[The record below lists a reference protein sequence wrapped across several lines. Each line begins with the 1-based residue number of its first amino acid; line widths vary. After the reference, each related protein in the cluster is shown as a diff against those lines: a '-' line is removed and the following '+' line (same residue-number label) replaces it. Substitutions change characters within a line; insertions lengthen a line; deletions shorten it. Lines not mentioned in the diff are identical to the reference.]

1 MQQPHKVPVR
11 NLVAAVIGNALEW
24 YDFLVFAF
32 MTPIIARLFFPVDPS
47 ASSSD
52 LNAILMTTAIFGVG
66 FLMRPVGGIIL
77 GLYGD
82 KHGRK
87 AAMVL
92 ITSLMAVSMA
102 IITFAP
108 TYQAAGVLA
117 PLLILIARL
126 IQGFSAGGEFGTA
139 TALLI
144 EMAPREKRGFYGSW
158 QMTGQMIGLL
168 IGAAAGTL
176 MTVYFT
182 QEQIEA
188 WAWRIPFFVG
198 LVIIP
203 VAVYIRQ
210 RLDETEVFRNAKR
223 EEAVKGTHIS
233 IGELLA
239 SSWRETVLGIGL
251 VAAATVTVYITF
263 TYLVTFATKILQ
275 LPLQETFEVQMLG
288 ALWVVVLTPLMGIL
302 SDRIGRS
309 KLLITSLAIYLVILF
324 PLYSWLT
331 AAPTIGRLIVVQL
344 ATGLCAA
351 AFFAVFSTVMAV
363 LFPTR
368 VRSLGLSI
376 SYNIAVMLIGGF
388 AQFIVTWLIQK
399 TGSPMAPTYYVMF
412 GVALGLIAALVLG
425 KRADS
430 NEHF

>member
-1 MQQPHKVPVR
+1 MQPTKVSIR
-11 NLVAAVIGNALEW
+11 NLAAAVIGNALEW

-47 ASSSD
+47 AKSGD
-52 LNAILMTTAIFGVG
+52 LNDILMTTAIFGVG
-66 FLMRPVGGIIL
+66 FFMRPVGGVIL
-77 GLYGD
+77 GMYGD

-92 ITSLMAVSMA
+92 VTSLMAVSMA
-102 IITFAP
+102 IITFSP
-108 TYQAAGVLA
+108 TYLTAGILA
-117 PLLILIARL
+117 PILILIARL
-126 IQGFSAGGEFGTA
+126 VQGFSAGGEFGTA

-144 EMAPREKRGFYGSW
+144 EMAPPGKRGYYGSW

-182 QEQIEA
+182 QEEIEA

-203 VAVYIRQ
+203 IAVYIRR
-210 RLDETEVFRNAKR
+210 RLDETEVFQNAKR
-223 EEAVKGTHIS
+223 QEQAEGRRIS
-233 IGELLA
+233 IGELLISA
-239 SSWRETVLGIGL
+239 WRETVMGIGL

-263 TYLVTFATKILQ
+263 TYLVTFATKILK

-288 ALWVVVLTPLMGIL
+288 ALWVVILTPLMGML

-309 KLLITSLAIYLVILF
+309 RLLIGSLALYFVILF
-324 PLYSWLT
+324 PIYSWLT
-331 AAPTIGRLIVVQL
+331 AAPSISRLVVVQL

-351 AFFAVFSTVMAV
+351 GFFAVFSTVMAV

-376 SYNIAVMLIGGF
+376 SYNLAVMLIGGF
-388 AQFIVTWLIQK
+388 AQFIVTWLIQQ

-412 GVALGLIAALVLG
+412 GVGLGLIAALLLG
-425 KRADS
+425 KRADA
-430 NEHF
+430 EIVH

>member
-1 MQQPHKVPVR
+1 MQPHKVPVR
-11 NLVAAVIGNALEW
+11 NLAAAVIGNALEW

-32 MTPIIARLFFPVDPS
+32 MTPIIARLFFPVDPTAKS
-47 ASSSD
+47 GD
-52 LNAILMTTAIFGVG
+52 LNDILMTTAIFGVG
-66 FLMRPVGGIIL
+66 FFMRPVGGIIL
-77 GLYGD
+77 GMYGD
-82 KHGRK
+82 KKGRK
-87 AAMVL
+87 AALVL
-92 ITSLMAVSMA
+92 VTSLMAISMA

-108 TYQAAGVLA
+108 TYQSAGILA

-126 IQGFSAGGEFGTA
+126 VQGFSAGGEFGTA

-144 EMAPREKRGFYGSW
+144 EMAPREKRGYYGSW

-176 MTVYFT
+176 MTAYFT

-188 WAWRIPFFVG
+188 GAWRIPFFIG
-198 LVIIP
+198 LIIIP

-210 RLDETEVFRNAKR
+210 RLDETEAFRNAKR
-223 EEAVKGTHIS
+223 EELADGHHIS

-239 SSWRETVLGIGL
+239 HSWRETILGFGL

-263 TYLVTFATKILQ
+263 TYLVTFATKILH

-288 ALWVVVLTPLMGIL
+288 ALWVVILTPLMGLL

-309 KLLITSLAIYLVILF
+309 IILIGSLAVYFVILF

-331 AAPTIGRLIVVQL
+331 AEPSISRLIVVQL
-344 ATGLCAA
+344 STGLCAA

-376 SYNIAVMLIGGF
+376 SYNLAVMLIGGF
-388 AQFIVTWLIQK
+388 AQFIVTWLIQR

-412 GVALGLIAALVLG
+412 GVGLGLIAALILG

-430 NEHF
+430 DEHF

>member
-1 MQQPHKVPVR
+1 MQPHKVSVR
-11 NLVAAVIGNALEW
+11 NLAAAVIGNALEW

-47 ASSSD
+47 AKSGD
-52 LNAILMTTAIFGVG
+52 LNDILMTTAIFGVG
-66 FLMRPVGGIIL
+66 FFMRPVGGVIL
-77 GLYGD
+77 GMYGD
-82 KHGRK
+82 RKGRK
-87 AAMVL
+87 AALVL
-92 ITSLMAVSMA
+92 VTSLMAISMA

-108 TYQAAGVLA
+108 TYQSAGVLA

-126 IQGFSAGGEFGTA
+126 VQGFSAGGEFGTA

-144 EMAPREKRGFYGSW
+144 EMAPREKRGYYGSW

-198 LVIIP
+198 LIIIP

-210 RLDETEVFRNAKR
+210 RLDETEAFRNAQRMEQAGGK
-223 EEAVKGTHIS
+223 HIS
-233 IGELLA
+233 ISELLA
-239 SSWRETVLGIGL
+239 NSWRETVLGIGL

-263 TYLVTFATKILQ
+263 TYLVTFATKILH
-275 LPLQETFEVQMLG
+275 LPLQETFEVQMMG
-288 ALWVVVLTPLMGIL
+288 ALWVVILTPLMGML

-309 KLLITSLAIYLVILF
+309 VMLIGSLAVYLVILF

-331 AAPTIGRLIVVQL
+331 SEPSISRLIVVQL
-344 ATGLCAA
+344 GTGLCAA

-376 SYNIAVMLIGGF
+376 SYNLAVMLIGGF
-388 AQFIVTWLIQK
+388 AQFIVTWLIQQ

-412 GVALGLIAALVLG
+412 GVGLGLIAALILG

-430 NEHF
+430 DEHF

>member
-1 MQQPHKVPVR
+1 MQPHKVSVR
-11 NLVAAVIGNALEW
+11 NLAAAVIGNALEW

-47 ASSSD
+47 AKSGD
-52 LNAILMTTAIFGVG
+52 LNDILMTTAIFGVG
-66 FLMRPVGGIIL
+66 FFMRPVGGVIL
-77 GLYGD
+77 GMYGD
-82 KHGRK
+82 RKGRK
-87 AAMVL
+87 AALVL
-92 ITSLMAVSMA
+92 VTSLMAISMA

-108 TYQAAGVLA
+108 TYQSAGVLA

-126 IQGFSAGGEFGTA
+126 VQGFSAGGEFGTA

-144 EMAPREKRGFYGSW
+144 EMAPREKRGYYGSW

-198 LVIIP
+198 LIIIP

-210 RLDETEVFRNAKR
+210 RLDETEAFRNAQRMEQAGGK
-223 EEAVKGTHIS
+223 HIS

-239 SSWRETVLGIGL
+239 NSWRETVLGIGL

-263 TYLVTFATKILQ
+263 TYLVTFATKILH
-275 LPLQETFEVQMLG
+275 LPLQETFEVQMMG
-288 ALWVVVLTPLMGIL
+288 ALWVVILTPLMGML

-309 KLLITSLAIYLVILF
+309 VMLIGSLAVYLVILF

-331 AAPTIGRLIVVQL
+331 SEPSISRLIVVQL
-344 ATGLCAA
+344 GTGLCAA

-376 SYNIAVMLIGGF
+376 SYNLAVMLIGGF
-388 AQFIVTWLIQK
+388 AQFIVTWLIQQ

-412 GVALGLIAALVLG
+412 GVGLGLIAALILG

-430 NEHF
+430 DEHF

>member
-1 MQQPHKVPVR
+1 MQPHKVSVR
-11 NLVAAVIGNALEW
+11 NLAAAVIGNALEW

-47 ASSSD
+47 AKSGD
-52 LNAILMTTAIFGVG
+52 LNDILMTTAIFGVG
-66 FLMRPVGGIIL
+66 FFMRPVGGVIL
-77 GLYGD
+77 GMYGD
-82 KHGRK
+82 RKGRK
-87 AAMVL
+87 AALVL
-92 ITSLMAVSMA
+92 VTSLMAISMA

-108 TYQAAGVLA
+108 TYQSAGVLA

-126 IQGFSAGGEFGTA
+126 VQGFSAGGEFGTA

-144 EMAPREKRGFYGSW
+144 EMAPREKRGYYGSW

-198 LVIIP
+198 LIIIP

-210 RLDETEVFRNAKR
+210 RLDETEAFRNAQRMEQAGGK
-223 EEAVKGTHIS
+223 HIS
-233 IGELLA
+233 ISELLA
-239 SSWRETVLGIGL
+239 NSWRETVLGIGL

-263 TYLVTFATKILQ
+263 TYLVTFATKILH
-275 LPLQETFEVQMLG
+275 LPLQETFEVQMMG
-288 ALWVVVLTPLMGIL
+288 ALWVVILTPLMGML

-309 KLLITSLAIYLVILF
+309 VMLIGSLAVYLVILF

-331 AAPTIGRLIVVQL
+331 SEPSISRLIVVQL
-344 ATGLCAA
+344 GTGLCAA

-376 SYNIAVMLIGGF
+376 SYNLAVMLIGGF
-388 AQFIVTWLIQK
+388 AQFIVTWLIQQ

-412 GVALGLIAALVLG
+412 GVGLGLIAAVILG

-430 NEHF
+430 DEHF